1 MPVHIADRV
10 AKRPRAAER
19 LARFSDYIFQDLARE
34 VALRRSRG
42 QDVVDLGLSDPDLPP
57 PARAL
62 EALRSALA
70 SPDAHRYPP
79 YRGTRALRQA
89 VADWYRHRFDVSL
102 DPEREVLITLG
113 SKEALVHLAL
123 AFADP
128 GDVVLIPDPGYPAYR
143 MAGLLFGLTTV
154 PVVVDA
160 EHDGAFRLDR
170 VDNSLRRRARLC
182 YLNYPHN
189 PTGRLAPDDLYV
201 RLVDWAREEQVVL
214 VSDLAYADLVYEGRA
229 QSLLQVPDGRPWC
242 LELVTWS
249 KSYSMQ
255 GWRVGALVGD
265 ADLVAAVAKVEDNI
279 NAGVFRPIQAAAAAA
294 LAQGP
299 DPDRLARYRTR
310 RDAAV
315 RRLRQAGFAVTP
327 PPAGVYLWIRAPGDD
342 GTVFARRLLDAGVAV
357 APGIAFGD
365 QGRPY
370 VRLSLTHSDQDL
382 ESGMERLLKA

>member
-1 MPVHIADRV
+1 MHTADGV

-19 LARFSDYIFQDLARE
+19 LARFSDYIFQDLARD
-34 VALRRSRG
+34 VARRRSRG
-42 QDVVDLGLSDPDLPP
+42 QDIVDLGLSDPDLPP

-62 EALRSALA
+62 KALRTDLD

-79 YRGTRALRQA
+79 YRGTVALRQA
-89 VADWYRHRFDVSL
+89 VADWYRRRFGVDL

-143 MAGLLFGLTTV
+143 MAGLLFGLNTV

-160 EHDGAFRLDR
+160 EQEGAFRLDR
-170 VDNSLRRRARLC
+170 VEDSLRRRARLC

-189 PTGRLAPDDLYV
+189 PTGWLAPPDLYE
-201 RLVDWAREEQVVL
+201 RLVDWAREEGVVL

-229 QSLLQVPDGRPWC
+229 RSLLEVRDGRPWC

-265 ADLVAAVAKVEDNI
+265 ADLVGSVAKVEDNI

-294 LAQGP
+294 LAQDP
-299 DPDRLARYRTR
+299 SPDRLARYRTR
-310 RDAAV
+310 RDRAV
-315 RRLRQAGFAVTP
+315 ARLQEAGFDVAP
-327 PPAGVYLWIRAPGDD
+327 PPAGVYLWIRAPGGD
-342 GTVFARRLLDAGVAV
+342 GAAFARRLLEAGVAV

-370 VRLSLTHSDQDL
+370 VRVSLTHADQDL
-382 ESGMERLLKA
+382 ESGIERLVKA